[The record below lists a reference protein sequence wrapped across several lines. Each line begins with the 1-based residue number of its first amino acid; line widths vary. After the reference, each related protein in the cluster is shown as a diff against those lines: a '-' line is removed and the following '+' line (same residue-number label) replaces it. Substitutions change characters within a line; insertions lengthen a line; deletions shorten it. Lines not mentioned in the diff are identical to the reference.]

1 MATTGLQKYEK
12 YGESRMTELVVND
25 LTSKRDLCGKLKLS
39 ARPQVPPAV
48 DPQTLASEHTIL
60 SIKSTAVFK
69 SLN

>member
-25 LTSKRDLCGKLKLS
+25 LTSERDLRGKLKLS
-39 ARPQVPPAV
+39 ACPQVPPAV
-48 DPQTLASEHTIL
+48 DSQTLASEHTIF